1 MGGAVE
7 AITTRNASQ
16 RRLIRSNRKFAD
28 LKSWQTARQ
37 LLDLQAQPFLCDI
50 DLRVFEWIFI
60 AARHQEREL
69 TASLEETAEVD
80 ITPATIL
87 NR

>member
-1 MGGAVE
+1 L
-7 AITTRNASQ
+7 R
-16 RRLIRSNRKFAD
+16 
-28 LKSWQTARQ
+28 
-37 LLDLQAQPFLCDI
+37 DI